1 MAKSAAAS
9 WLSVTSLSCDDLAA
23 LAALRQLSAD
33 FGSARFRIHA
43 NVFNAPASGAPST
56 SSCATLDALRA
67 AEEAGALHLAAVT
80 TVSGYKTS
88 CWRSLVPALTASYN
102 YVWLRDSDV
111 YADPHLFSLREVE
124 FWMAKAGA
132 AVAQPTILPLDGRS
146 KSHGW
151 WTPFRSAFHGGCLAQ
166 STPIVE
172 QMTPIFERAAFDAF
186 RQKLAS
192 VPQELL
198 RTDSGDF
205 GLETFWCGLL
215 KGGCALINHVSVVHA
230 DTRTIKRH
238 ASKWQAPAASSSSS
252 HVPMLRN
259 HANASSS
266 SAGAGSSSYYNTSAG
281 LRNYLIARWPNV
293 MNVSG
298 HPGDVHHRLH
308 RTRCFGVAP
317 PAAANVTNT
326 VRPRGRS

>member
-1 MAKSAAAS
+1 MAQRHEP
-9 WLSVTSLSCDDLAA
+9 L
-23 LAALRQLSAD
+23 LRRPCRTRRL
-33 FGSARFRIHA
+33 
-43 NVFNAPASGAPST
+43 APALCRLWLCEISHPRKRFQRTGKRRRPST

-67 AEEAGALHLAAVT
+67 AAAAGALHLAAVT

-88 CWRSLVPALTASYN
+88 CWRSLVPALTASYD

-124 FWMAKAGA
+124 FWVTKRGA

-205 GLETFWCGLL
+205 GLETFWCGLAGRL
-215 KGGCALINHVSVVHA
+215 RAHQSRERRACRHA
-230 DTRTIKRH
+230 DDQTACK
-238 ASKWQAPAASSSSS
+238 
-252 HVPMLRN
+252 
-259 HANASSS
+259 
-266 SAGAGSSSYYNTSAG
+266 
-281 LRNYLIARWPNV
+281 
-293 MNVSG
+293 
-298 HPGDVHHRLH
+298 
-308 RTRCFGVAP
+308 
-317 PAAANVTNT
+317 
-326 VRPRGRS
+326 